1 MDTSFVQYAFDALL
15 ILLTPTHIV
24 YLALGVVMG
33 LTLGLLPGLGGIA
46 GMAIIM
52 PFLFGMEPSLALAM
66 MIGLTSTTS
75 TSDTFMSVL
84 IGVPG
89 GSSAQATVLDG
100 FPLAKQGYAARALS
114 AAFLSSMIGGIF
126 GAFLLSI
133 AFVVAKPILL
143 AVGFGEQLML
153 VIFALTLVGL
163 LTGPSMAKGLA
174 SCCMGLLIGAI
185 GGSQATAEYRFTFDT
200 IYLMEG
206 VPLVV
211 VALGIFA
218 FPEIIDVLRRH
229 HTISQSGRLGG
240 GWLQGIRDVVK
251 HWWIVLRCSFI
262 GAIVGFLPGL
272 GGSVIDWIAYGHVVQ
287 TSRDKSR
294 FGKGDIR
301 GVIGPESAAN
311 AKEGGALIPTL
322 FFGVPG
328 SGTMALLLGGL
339 IVIGVTPG
347 RPMVTK
353 HMDLVFVIIWSIA
366 LANILGTAISIA
378 LAKPIAKVTT
388 VPFTWIAPF
397 ILVMIFLSA
406 YQATFQWGDII
417 TLIAVG
423 ILGIFMKR
431 FGWSRAALLI
441 GFVLSQRLEASTYR
455 TVQIYGWDIF
465 TRPVSIVIMVLAV
478 VSLYLAYRSRAHAV
492 SDAEVS
498 AMNTSISTL
507 SKQIGFTVL
516 IAAATLWFTMD
527 VLQLRF
533 LAFVF
538 PLSVS
543 CFLLAFLAW
552 TLFGM
557 FTRKAWPGLISD
569 IDLDVPEG
577 AVSTGVLLAWILAL
591 PLASV
596 AIGFIFAAPLYI
608 YVFVRRFA
616 QASRLW
622 SVVSAVAVFGVLL
635 ILVNGL
641 SIKLPEGLLQQYLPA
656 VHTFYAFR

>member
-1 MDTSFVQYAFDALL
+1 MTPAH
-15 ILLTPTHIV
+15 IL

-126 GAFLLSI
+126 GAFILSI

-185 GGSQATAEYRFTFDT
+185 GASQATAEYRFTFDT
-200 IYLMEG
+200 VYLMEG

-229 HTISQSGRLGG
+229 HTISQTGRLGG

-251 HWWIVLRCSFI
+251 HWWIVLRCSCI

-294 FGKGDIR
+294 FGKGIF

-353 HMDLVFVIIWSIA
+353 HMDLV
-366 LANILGTAISIA
+366 L
-378 LAKPIAKVTT
+378 
-388 VPFTWIAPF
+388 
-397 ILVMIFLSA
+397 
-406 YQATFQWGDII
+406 
-417 TLIAVG
+417 
-423 ILGIFMKR
+423 
-431 FGWSRAALLI
+431 
-441 GFVLSQRLEASTYR
+441 
-455 TVQIYGWDIF
+455 
-465 TRPVSIVIMVLAV
+465 
-478 VSLYLAYRSRAHAV
+478 
-492 SDAEVS
+492 
-498 AMNTSISTL
+498 
-507 SKQIGFTVL
+507 
-516 IAAATLWFTMD
+516 
-527 VLQLRF
+527 
-533 LAFVF
+533 
-538 PLSVS
+538 
-543 CFLLAFLAW
+543 
-552 TLFGM
+552 
-557 FTRKAWPGLISD
+557 
-569 IDLDVPEG
+569 
-577 AVSTGVLLAWILAL
+577 
-591 PLASV
+591 
-596 AIGFIFAAPLYI
+596 
-608 YVFVRRFA
+608 
-616 QASRLW
+616 
-622 SVVSAVAVFGVLL
+622 
-635 ILVNGL
+635 
-641 SIKLPEGLLQQYLPA
+641 
-656 VHTFYAFR
+656 